1 MKKDKFVLKRDE
13 YIKYLVYPKAF
24 QIVFWLEEIVGAAM
38 VAFLKNNNA
47 HIVGI
52 VLLGAGAFA
61 FLIEIILIMFFSFR
75 N

>member
-1 MKKDKFVLKRDE
+1 MKKDRFVLKRDE

-38 VAFLKNNNA
+38 VAFLKSNDA
-47 HIVGI
+47 HIIGT
-52 VLLGAGAFA
+52 VLLGVGVFA
-61 FLIEIILIMFFSFR
+61 FLIEIILTIFFSFR